1 MVFTALGVDQAVGH
15 LVNAAAE
22 GVVLA
27 VVVVVTHVGLGV
39 GWGLNGFVDD
49 SCFPVVNGNVV
60 GRVYGCVAD
69 TARGFVTGTVCWG
82 VNGSAGD
89 ADFLT
94 VVGLDAR
101 TVFALSSVDGAGVVA
116 VSPVDVDKGFRV
128 GSVRVRSVLFSTGT
142 GTAVLLL
149 FTSDADL
156 FLAVATWLSL
166 VRRVL
171 TLPSGLVGEFDL

>member
-1 MVFTALGVDQAVGH
+1 M
-15 LVNAAAE
+15 
-22 GVVLA
+22 
-27 VVVVVTHVGLGV
+27 
-39 GWGLNGFVDD
+39 
-49 SCFPVVNGNVV
+49 
-60 GRVYGCVAD
+60 
-69 TARGFVTGTVCWG
+69 TGTVGWG

-94 VVGLDAR
+94 VVGLDAG
-101 TVFALSSVDGAGVVA
+101 TIFALGSVDGAGVVA